1 MDTLTLKIIYMIGL
15 LSSFFI
21 RIPHQLENKNNK
33 IADDRKTLQEKLLL
47 FLMGIGMVLLPLLYV
62 FTPLLNFANYTLPIW
77 ANIIGIFAFTIGVW
91 LFWRSHHDLGKNWSV
106 TLEVREGHTLVSDGI
121 YQSIRHPMYTSVW
134 LWAIAQFLL
143 LNNWLAGS
151 AAIVAFGIMYML
163 RVGNEEKM
171 MLDQFGEAYHNYMQQ
186 TGRLLPKLF

>member
-1 MDTLTLKIIYMIGL
+1 MDALTLKIVYMIGF

-21 RIPHQLENKNNK
+21 RIPHQRENKNNK
-33 IADDRKTLQEKLLL
+33 IADDRKTFQEKLLL
-47 FLMGIGMVLLPLLYV
+47 LLVGIGMVLLPLLYV
-62 FTPLLNFANYTLPIW
+62 LTPLLDFANYTLPIW
-77 ANIIGIFAFTIGVW
+77 ANIIGIFAFAMGIW
-91 LFWRSHHDLGKNWSV
+91 LFWRSHHDLGKNWSP

-121 YQSIRHPMYTSVW
+121 YKNIRHPMYTSIW

-151 AAIVAFGIMYML
+151 AAIVSFGIMYVL

-171 MLDQFGEAYHNYMQQ
+171 MLDQFGEEYLHYMQQ

>member
-1 MDTLTLKIIYMIGL
+1 MDNLTLKIIYMIVL
-15 LSSFFI
+15 LSYFFI

-47 FLMGIGMVLLPLLYV
+47 SLVGIGMVVLPLLYV
-62 FTPLLNFANYTLPIW
+62 FTPLLDFANYTLPIW
-77 ANIIGIFAFTIGVW
+77 ANIMGIFAFAVGIC
-91 LFWRSHHDLGKNWSV
+91 LFRQSHHDLGKNWSV
-106 TLEVREGHTLVSDGI
+106 SLEVREGHTLISDGI
-121 YQSIRHPMYTSVW
+121 YQSIRHPMYTSIW

-151 AAIVAFGIMYML
+151 AAIVAFGIMYVL

-171 MLDQFGEAYHNYMQQ
+171 MLDQFGEAYQFYMQR